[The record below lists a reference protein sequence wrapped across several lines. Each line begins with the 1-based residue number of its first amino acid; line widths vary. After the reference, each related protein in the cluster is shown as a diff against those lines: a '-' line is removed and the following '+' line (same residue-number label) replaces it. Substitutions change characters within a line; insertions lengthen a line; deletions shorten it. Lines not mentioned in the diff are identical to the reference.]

1 MHYYDSEKRGD
12 LYVSTKIIIPTKLN
26 AKQKELMEAFRDA
39 AKEEVSQPEIKK
51 YFDKIKDLFQ

>member
-1 MHYYDSEKRGD
+1 MK
-12 LYVSTKIIIPTKLN
+12 KILLGTIALLLVGSMVFAGGK
-26 AKQKELMEAFRDA
+26 KDA